1 MTDLARGQAARRW
14 PGGSLPGSSPRAG
27 AVTPSPLSIPP
38 RPRAAMP
45 DSGRAA
51 ARAALDDALRGVEL
65 TGVDRRFVSRLSQW
79 DKRTA
84 TTLAGLVGRARQAGR
99 AEALAPGQLE
109 VVFAALLDAFAY
121 RTCGAPAAGCWDCAN
136 LASGL
141 CAEHAKDADRA
152 HAFAELAL
160 MLSASVAHIASDPVR
175 PVAAAAAPG
184 ARSPVAAAAAP
195 AAASRAAA
203 GPGPARAATPA
214 APVTA
219 VTSASPVTPTAL
231 ARYRRRAAVA
241 S

>member
-27 AVTPSPLSIPP
+27 AVTPSPLSI
-38 RPRAAMP
+38 RPRKRTTSP

-51 ARAALDDALRGVEL
+51 ARVALDDALRGIEL
-65 TGVDRRFVSRLSQW
+65 TGVDRRFVARLSQW

-109 VVFAALLDAFAY
+109 IVFAALLDAFAY
-121 RTCGAPAAGCWDCAN
+121 RTCGASAAGCWDCAN

-141 CAEHAKDADRA
+141 CAEHAKDADHA

-160 MLSASVAHIASDPVR
+160 SLSASVASAAPDPVR
-175 PVAAAAAPG
+175 PD
-184 ARSPVAAAAAP
+184 ARSAAVNPVA
-195 AAASRAAA
+195 
-203 GPGPARAATPA
+203 GAATPA
-214 APVTA
+214 TPVTA
-219 VTSASPVTPTAL
+219 VTSAAPVTPTAL